1 MSGTILIDANSF
13 SKGNLRQ
20 DIEEKLFS
28 GELRAITSLDTKF
41 DKELSKAAS
50 QFYSNLRRAY
60 LFATVCNRSLKNK
73 TRQLKKNPSLKSNDP
88 HVVAVAITSAVNVLV
103 STDVKLAK
111 DFKNCRKLDQQTPCR
126 SNCHLGNN
134 KSRKVIRKTTR
145 QSDVRK
151 FLCIASCKTTHCPC
165 MDPSSGGRTC

>member
-50 QFYSNLRRAY
+50 QFYSNLRRAN
-60 LFATVCNRSLKNK
+60 LFATVCNRSVKNK
-73 TRQLKKNPSLKSNDP
+73 TRQLKKTQVLKAMILMLLQLP
-88 HVVAVAITSAVNVLV
+88 L
-103 STDVKLAK
+103 L
-111 DFKNCRKLDQQTPCR
+111 RR
-126 SNCHLGNN
+126 
-134 KSRKVIRKTTR
+134 
-145 QSDVRK
+145 
-151 FLCIASCKTTHCPC
+151 
-165 MDPSSGGRTC
+165 